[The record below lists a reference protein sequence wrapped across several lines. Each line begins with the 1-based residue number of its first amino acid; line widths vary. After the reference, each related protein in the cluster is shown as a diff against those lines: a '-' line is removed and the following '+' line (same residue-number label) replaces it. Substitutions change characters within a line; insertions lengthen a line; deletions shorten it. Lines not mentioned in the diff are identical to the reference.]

1 MAKFCRKC
9 GSPLENGYCPVC
21 DAAPDAEPYEEDW
34 APARPVGPGGL
45 LDPVLAVFSSRDI
58 SAVLAMAGFVLMVLS
73 SLLLFIGAVA
83 DSGVFIVGK
92 WIGVIAMLLTGAY
105 LVRYFR
111 TPDKSSEETI
121 MASVIMLFAVNGVT
135 SLPLLVRG
143 VLRSPFLSFF
153 TGLVLI
159 LFFHW
164 QQSED
169 PSWSRI
175 CLITFGT
182 LTAGLLLYYFGGAV
196 GEFILYL
203 IFIPASFVCAV
214 TFARSMVYGD

>member
-1 MAKFCRKC
+1 MVDGMVARRTNTASEFGAR
-9 GSPLENGYCPVC
+9 LDTAADFVFVVVC
-21 DAAPDAEPYEEDW
+21 LIRLL
-34 APARPVGPGGL
+34 PAIEIPAWLYV
-45 LDPVLAVFSSRDI
+45 
-58 SAVLAMAGFVLMVLS
+58 
-73 SLLLFIGAVA
+73 
-83 DSGVFIVGK
+83 